1 MVNTTGLDNEGNVAR
16 TGKGYF
22 WCAGA
27 TSQWWKDA
35 GLQLPTYSS
44 TGGPALCNR
53 WLEWGKEN
61 GYFSSIPKEGA
72 AILYRGG
79 RKPGAVHIGIV
90 ESIIPGIGVG
100 TIDFPLFY
108 QSIFFSIFSK
118 IRFGFLAISEMTN
131 KGKSKFLDKTVI
143 SYSII
148 FFIKI

>member
-1 MVNTTGLDNEGNVAR
+1 MVNVTGLNNEANVAR

-27 TSQWWKDA
+27 TSQWWDEA
-35 GLQLPTYSS
+35 NLPLPTYSS

-100 TIDFPLFY
+100 TIEGNTSGGAAFADNGGGCY
-108 QSIFFSIFSK
+108 RKIAKWSK
-118 IRFGFLAISEMTN
+118 GNIIGFVNPPDCA
-131 KGKSKFLDKTVI
+131 
-143 SYSII
+143 
-148 FFIKI
+148 